1 MSKVSNLATND
12 TRLCEGQAGLGAPA
26 AVAPIQGDGIFGR
39 WRYVPK
45 YNVFVAVANS
55 SQNVRSISTLRDA
68 AIDAITA
75 VGPVDYHNRVFSGT
89 LSWT

>member
-1 MSKVSNLATND
+1 MIRDCGRVRQDLA
-12 TRLCEGQAGLGAPA
+12 RQRRSL
-26 AVAPIQGDGIFGR
+26 PIQGDGIFGR

-55 SQNVRSISTLRDA
+55 SKNVRSISTLRDA